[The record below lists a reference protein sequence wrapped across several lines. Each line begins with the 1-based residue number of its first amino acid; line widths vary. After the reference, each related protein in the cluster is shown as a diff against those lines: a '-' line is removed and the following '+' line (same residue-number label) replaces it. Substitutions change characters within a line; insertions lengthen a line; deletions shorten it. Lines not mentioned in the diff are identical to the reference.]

1 MNIDIKK
8 GCFYRIYVDFGK
20 DDKNYIS
27 IVAEGL
33 NLKQMEET
41 IIEKIE
47 DQLYSVARYARD
59 NGHGTIVPLRASIEP
74 RYYYF
79 IQKEDSDERYP
90 VNRTSVSMYEEY
102 RTKKPGPHFYIPT
115 NEISWR
121 HSFDSYNI
129 PCEDRD
135 KFDDVYFTKL
145 FEKVNEQL
153 KDKFNEYLQE
163 LYVTDKEKMAS
174 VIKDALNRY
183 DIPEEIRAE
192 LNATIEKLQ

>member
-1 MNIDIKK
+1 MNIDVKK
-8 GCFYRIYVDFGK
+8 GCFYRISVIFGK
-20 DDKNYIS
+20 DDKDYKN

-33 NLKQMEET
+33 NLEQMEET

-47 DQLYSVARYARD
+47 DHLYSVARYARD
-59 NGHGTIVPLRASIEP
+59 NGQGTIVPRGASIEP

-79 IQKEDSDERYP
+79 IQNGNSDERYP
-90 VNRTSVSMYEEY
+90 VNRTSVSMYDEY
-102 RTKKPGPHFYIPT
+102 RTKKPGPHFYIPA
-115 NEISWR
+115 NETSWR

-135 KFDDVYFTKL
+135 KFDDVYFTRL

-153 KDKFNEYLQE
+153 KDKFNSYLQE
-163 LYVTDKEKMAS
+163 LYVTDKERMAS
-174 VIKDALNRY
+174 AIKDALSRY
-183 DIPEEIRAE
+183 DIPDDIRAD

>member
-8 GCFYRIYVDFGK
+8 GCFYRIYVNFGK
-20 DDKNYIS
+20 DDKDYIS

-47 DQLYSVARYARD
+47 DRLYSVARYARD
-59 NGHGTIVPLRASIEP
+59 NGQGTIVPLKASIEP

-102 RTKKPGPHFYIPT
+102 RTKKPGPHFYIPV
-115 NEISWR
+115 NETSWR
-121 HSFDSYNI
+121 HSFDSYDI

-135 KFDDVYFTKL
+135 KFDDVYFTRL

-174 VIKDALNRY
+174 AIKDALNRY
-183 DIPEEIRAE
+183 DIPDDIRAE